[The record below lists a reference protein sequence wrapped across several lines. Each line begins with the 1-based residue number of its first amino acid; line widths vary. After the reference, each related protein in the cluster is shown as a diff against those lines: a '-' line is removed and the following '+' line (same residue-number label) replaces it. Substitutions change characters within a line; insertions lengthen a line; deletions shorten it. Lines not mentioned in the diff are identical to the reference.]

1 MTRQTGSYI
10 SATTGGESV
19 QAFVPA
25 PLPVSDPPIVIE
37 GAIAKR
43 LSAAE
48 GAVRHLELAAQ
59 MVPSIDWFLY
69 GFVRKEA
76 VLTSQIEGTQ
86 ATLTDLLQFEAKED
100 EAPTPDVQEVCN
112 YVEALTYAR
121 AQLASAKGLPLSM
134 RLLNEAH
141 KRLMR
146 GVRGA
151 SKAPGQVRK
160 TQNWIGGSRPGN
172 AAFVPPPPARLPEL
186 LDNLEKYLHAEEGLP
201 PLVRAGIAHVQ
212 FETVHPYLDGNGRM
226 GRLLIALLLEHWNV
240 LPHPLLYLSLFFRRH
255 QAEYYRRLSRVRT
268 DGDWEGW
275 LDFFLDG
282 VATVG
287 EEAVRLARELFAR
300 VSADRSRVLE
310 ESTASVAALRLF
322 EMLPAS
328 PVVTVN
334 SVIRMLDTTKP
345 TAGKAVETLVAA
357 GVLHET
363 TGKQRGREFAY
374 QAYLAKLGADAAG

>member
-226 GRLLIALLLEHWNV
+226 GRLLIALLLEHWKV

-328 PVVTVN
+328 PIVTVN

>member
-1 MTRQTGSYI
+1 VTRAAGSYI
-10 SATTGGESV
+10 STATGDESF

-25 PLPVSDPPIVIE
+25 PLPVANPAVTVNL
-37 GAIAKR
+37 AR
-43 LSAAE
+43 LGDAEAAV
-48 GAVRHLELAAQ
+48 GHLEIAAQ
-59 MVPSIDWFLY
+59 VVPSLDWFLY

-100 EAPTPDVQEVCN
+100 ESPTPDVQEVCN

-121 AQLASAKGLPLSM
+121 AQLASPRGLPLSM

-141 KRLMR
+141 KRLMK

-172 AAFVPPPPARLPEL
+172 AAFVPPPPGHLPEL
-186 LDNLEKYLHAEEGLP
+186 LDNLEKYLHADDGLS

-212 FETVHPYLDGNGRM
+212 FETIHPYLDGNGRM
-226 GRLLIALLLEHWNV
+226 GRLLIALLLEHWKV
-240 LPHPLLYLSLFFRRH
+240 LPHPLLYLSVFFRRH
-255 QAEYYRRLSRVRT
+255 QAEYYRRLSRVRS

-282 VATVG
+282 VATVAND
-287 EEAVRLARELFAR
+287 AVALASALFAQ
-300 VSADRSRVLE
+300 VAADRTKVLA

-322 EMLPAS
+322 ELLPAH
-328 PVVTVN
+328 PIITVN
-334 SVIRMLDTTKP
+334 TAIRLLETTKP
-345 TAGKAVETLVAA
+345 TAGKAVDSLVSA
-357 GVLHET
+357 GVLEET
-363 TGKQRGREFAY
+363 TGRQRGREFAY
-374 QAYLAKLGADAAG
+374 HAYLARLSA

>member
-1 MTRQTGSYI
+1 VTRQTGSYI

-48 GAVRHLELAAQ
+48 AAVRHLELAAQ

-226 GRLLIALLLEHWNV
+226 GRLLIALLLEHWKV

-328 PVVTVN
+328 PIVTVN

>member
-1 MTRQTGSYI
+1 VTRPTGTSI
-10 SATTGGESV
+10 AIATGEETV

-25 PLPVSDPPIVIE
+25 PLPVANPPIAVNL
-37 GAIAKR
+37 AR
-43 LSAAE
+43 LADAEAAV
-48 GAVRHLELAAQ
+48 GHLALAAQ
-59 MVPSIDWFLY
+59 MVPSLDWFLY

-76 VLTSQIEGTQ
+76 VLTSQIEGTL

-100 EAPTPDVQEVCN
+100 ETPTPDVQEVCN
-112 YVEALTYAR
+112 YVEALTFAR
-121 AQLASAKGLPLSM
+121 TQLASPKGLPLSM
-134 RLLNEAH
+134 RLLNESH
-141 KRLMR
+141 KRLMK

-172 AAFVPPPPARLPEL
+172 AAFVPPPPGHLPEL
-186 LDNLEKYLHAEEGLP
+186 LANLEKYLHVDDGLP

-212 FETVHPYLDGNGRM
+212 FETIHPYLDGNGRM
-226 GRLLIALLLEHWNV
+226 GRLLIALLLQHWKV

-255 QAEYYRRLSRVRT
+255 QAEYYRRLSRVRS

-287 EEAVRLARELFAR
+287 GEAVALAAALFSQ

-310 ESTASVAALRLF
+310 HSNASVTALRLF
-322 EMLPAS
+322 ELLPKS
-328 PVVTVN
+328 PIVTVGK
-334 SVIRMLDTTKP
+334 VIELLETTKP
-345 TAGKAVETLVAA
+345 TAGKAVETLVEA
-357 GVLHET
+357 GVLQET
-363 TGKQRGREFAY
+363 TGRQRGREFAY
-374 QAYLAKLGADAAG
+374 RAYLRELNAGAD